1 MVVSSTRNDE
11 ELAGFEPLTYDGGVR
26 IWDVDPALLCRSHLL
41 GEHRELHAL
50 WTILSEDRRG
60 YRNHPE
66 TVRWEGKLAA
76 LYSRHERLVAEMA
89 ARGFKH
95 HSPLDLAAATG
106 SSVQRA
112 FVDPPE
118 RQLELLAAKPCLC
131 LLRPESRP

>member
-1 MVVSSTRNDE
+1 M
-11 ELAGFEPLTYDGGVR
+11 R
-26 IWDVDPALLCRSHLL
+26 IWDVDPALLCRNHLL

-76 LYSRHERLVAEMA
+76 LYDRHERLVAEMA
-89 ARGFKH
+89 ARGFNH
-95 HSPLDLAAATG
+95 HSPLDPADATG
-106 SSVQRA
+106 ASVQAA

-118 RQLELLAAKPCLC
+118 RQLELLAAKPCPC
-131 LLRPESRP
+131 LLRPETRP